1 MKKYAEQYFQP
12 VPSVNFHLWQPCNMR
27 CRFCFAT
34 FQDVKK
40 ERLPKG
46 HLPRQEAI
54 QVVEALC
61 KAGFSKI
68 TFVGGEPTLC
78 PWLAD
83 LIEVTKKNFLTTML
97 VTNGS
102 RLTPEFLQQVK
113 PWLDWVCVSIDSLNP
128 ETNKAA
134 GRVLLNSKPFV
145 ECHYLAQLEMI
156 KQMGFGL
163 KINTVV
169 HKLNYKEDMTSF
181 IRSAAPN
188 RWKIFR
194 VLPVEGQNS
203 GLKNEL
209 LISDTE
215 FQEYLSINRGT
226 TFQPVVEDNEDMRG
240 SYAMVDPA
248 GRFFDSSRGYHV
260 YSDPILHSGVE
271 LAYKQ
276 VMIRSDKFSRRGGNY
291 DWNFIKN
298 S

>member
-1 MKKYAEQYFQP
+1 MKKYAEQHFQP

-34 FQDVKK
+34 FQDVKR

-83 LIEVTKKNFLTTML
+83 LIEIAKKHSLTTML

-134 GRVLLNSKPFV
+134 GRVLLNSKPFD
-145 ECHYLAQLEMI
+145 EPHYLALSEMI
-156 KQMGFGL
+156 KQMGFGF

-169 HKLNYKEDMTSF
+169 HKMNYQDNLSCF
-181 IRSAAPN
+181 IKRVSPD
-188 RWKIFR
+188 RWKVFR

-203 GLKNEL
+203 GLMNEL
-209 LISDTE
+209 LLSDAE
-215 FQEYLSINRGT
+215 FQQYLSVNRRAGY
-226 TFQPVVEDNEDMRG
+226 QPVVEDNDDMRG

-248 GRFFDSSRGYHV
+248 GRFFDSSLGYHR
-260 YSDPILHSGVE
+260 YSKPILESGVE
-271 LAYKQ
+271 AAYNQ
-276 VMIRSDKFSRRGGNY
+276 VGIREDKFNSRGGYY
-291 DWNFIKN
+291 DWRV
-298 S
+298 